1 MWLDNLKVGD
11 KVRVEGRV
19 IKVIDT
25 VISITEQL
33 VTVKCGVFN
42 RKTDGY
48 TEVLCTTT
56 LKLRNLN
63 DT

>member
-11 KVRVEGRV
+11 KVRVEGRI

-42 RKTDGY
+42 RKTGRIHGGSMYDH
-48 TEVLCTTT
+48 TK
-56 LKLRNLN
+56 LKEFK
-63 DT
+63 

>member
-11 KVRVEGRV
+11 KVRVEGRI

-33 VTVKCGVFN
+33 VTVKCGIFN
-42 RKTDGY
+42 RKTGRIHGGSMYDH
-48 TEVLCTTT
+48 TK
-56 LKLRNLN
+56 LKEFK
-63 DT
+63 

>member
-1 MWLDNLKVGD
+1 MWLDNLKAGD

-19 IKVIDT
+19 VKVIDT

-42 RKTDGY
+42 RKTGRIHEGSMYDR
-48 TEVLCTTT
+48 TKIKE
-56 LKLRNLN
+56 LK
-63 DT
+63 

>member
-1 MWLDNLKVGD
+1 MWLDNLKAGD

-19 IKVIDT
+19 VKVIDT

-42 RKTDGY
+42 RKTGRIHGDSMY
-48 TEVLCTTT
+48 DHTKIKE
-56 LKLRNLN
+56 LK
-63 DT
+63 